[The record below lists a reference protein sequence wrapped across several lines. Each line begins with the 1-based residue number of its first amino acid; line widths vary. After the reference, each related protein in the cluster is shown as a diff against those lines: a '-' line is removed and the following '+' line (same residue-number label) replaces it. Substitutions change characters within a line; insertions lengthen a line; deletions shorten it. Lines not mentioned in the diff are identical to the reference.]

1 MQMNEQRFRPIP
13 IVPFGSFLIGSLL
26 AGMLTFGTLHAQAAS
41 VSLSE
46 TPDVVQQTAKG
57 VVHGFIGDENGE
69 AITGAV
75 VKYSDGSAAAVTAAD
90 GTFSLKAPADPN
102 ATLEISYIGYQS
114 RDIKLK
120 GRQFVSISLIPD
132 NKTLDEVVV
141 VGFGKQK
148 KESLVGAVQAVKPED
163 LRITSS
169 SLTTSFAGNIPGII
183 ARQTSGEP
191 GYDNASFYIRGVS
204 TFGSS
209 TAPLILLD
217 GVEINATMLN
227 NIPPES
233 IESFSVLKDAT
244 ATSLYGSRGANGV
257 ILVNTKLG
265 NLSEKMKVNIRFD
278 NTVSMPTRVQDIADG
293 VTYMQ
298 MFNEA
303 SYNDAQAAGTT
314 YTAPFSDDKIEKTR
328 THANPYI
335 FPDNDWY
342 SMLFKDY
349 TMNQNLDINMR
360 GGSKFLTYYLNAG
373 IYYENGIVKKPTDL
387 SALDVS
393 LRTRKYFFQS
403 NVTANLTRTT
413 KVGLNMNTQLFYYH
427 GPKESISN
435 LFYYTMRVN
444 PVAFPA
450 VLPSEPGD
458 TYTRYG
464 NSTKQGVGGIQTNP
478 LARLST
484 GYTERNYV
492 YSTTAFN
499 VEQDL
504 SMITPGLKASGLA
517 SFYNYSFNW
526 LDHWTVPFY
535 YRILDD
541 YTVDENG
548 QYQFN
553 TESIG
558 DAGEPYL
565 KSNSGRD
572 PTTSV
577 WSLQAKIDYAH
588 KFGKHDVGATF
599 VYHMKETKQ
608 VKDGGDE
615 YDLLPYREQGLA
627 GRATYNYDMRYF
639 LELTFG
645 YNGSENFRKGHR
657 FGFFP
662 AVAAGWT
669 LSHEKFFKPLKPYIN
684 NLKIRGSYGVVGND
698 ALSARFPYVTTVDM
712 STGGA
717 WWFGDAY
724 SNPSVPSITNYG
736 NVDASWEKSYK
747 TNIGV
752 DLSLFHH
759 LDFTLD
765 FFHEKRDG
773 IFMQRQ
779 SILSVAGFGGKLP
792 WANIGAVK
800 NRGFDMSANY
810 TQVFN
815 KDFTVRV
822 NGTFTYA
829 HNEITAC
836 DEPTNVADYYSR
848 IGHPI
853 NSIRGLVAE
862 GLFTSQ
868 EEIDNSPKQELG
880 SSYTVGNIKYKDLN
894 GDNKIDLND
903 VTTIGN
909 PTIPE
914 IIYGFGTTVTFKK
927 WDFSC
932 FFQGAAKVS
941 LLMSGIQ
948 PFVDNT
954 SDGYGIAQFIVDDHW
969 SETNNRADAAYP
981 RLSASYVNNDSQAS
995 SFYLR
1000 SGNYLRLKTAEVG
1013 YTFNKWIRAY
1023 VSGSNLLTFSPFK
1036 HWDPELGG
1044 GTGLKYPLQR
1054 TVKVGIQFHY

>member
-1 MQMNEQRFRPIP
+1 
-13 IVPFGSFLIGSLL
+13 
-26 AGMLTFGTLHAQAAS
+26 MLTFGTLHAQAAS
-41 VSLSE
+41 VSPSE

-393 LRTRKYFFQS
+393 LRTRKYFF
-403 NVTANLTRTT
+403 
-413 KVGLNMNTQLFYYH
+413 
-427 GPKESISN
+427 
-435 LFYYTMRVN
+435 
-444 PVAFPA
+444 
-450 VLPSEPGD
+450 
-458 TYTRYG
+458 
-464 NSTKQGVGGIQTNP
+464 
-478 LARLST
+478 
-484 GYTERNYV
+484 
-492 YSTTAFN
+492 
-499 VEQDL
+499 
-504 SMITPGLKASGLA
+504 
-517 SFYNYSFNW
+517 
-526 LDHWTVPFY
+526 
-535 YRILDD
+535 
-541 YTVDENG
+541 
-548 QYQFN
+548 
-553 TESIG
+553 
-558 DAGEPYL
+558 
-565 KSNSGRD
+565 
-572 PTTSV
+572 
-577 WSLQAKIDYAH
+577 
-588 KFGKHDVGATF
+588 
-599 VYHMKETKQ
+599 
-608 VKDGGDE
+608 
-615 YDLLPYREQGLA
+615 
-627 GRATYNYDMRYF
+627 
-639 LELTFG
+639 
-645 YNGSENFRKGHR
+645 
-657 FGFFP
+657 
-662 AVAAGWT
+662 
-669 LSHEKFFKPLKPYIN
+669 
-684 NLKIRGSYGVVGND
+684 
-698 ALSARFPYVTTVDM
+698 
-712 STGGA
+712 
-717 WWFGDAY
+717 
-724 SNPSVPSITNYG
+724 
-736 NVDASWEKSYK
+736 
-747 TNIGV
+747 
-752 DLSLFHH
+752 
-759 LDFTLD
+759 
-765 FFHEKRDG
+765 
-773 IFMQRQ
+773 
-779 SILSVAGFGGKLP
+779 
-792 WANIGAVK
+792 
-800 NRGFDMSANY
+800 
-810 TQVFN
+810 
-815 KDFTVRV
+815 
-822 NGTFTYA
+822 
-829 HNEITAC
+829 
-836 DEPTNVADYYSR
+836 
-848 IGHPI
+848 
-853 NSIRGLVAE
+853 
-862 GLFTSQ
+862 
-868 EEIDNSPKQELG
+868 
-880 SSYTVGNIKYKDLN
+880 
-894 GDNKIDLND
+894 
-903 VTTIGN
+903 
-909 PTIPE
+909 
-914 IIYGFGTTVTFKK
+914 
-927 WDFSC
+927 
-932 FFQGAAKVS
+932 
-941 LLMSGIQ
+941 
-948 PFVDNT
+948 
-954 SDGYGIAQFIVDDHW
+954 
-969 SETNNRADAAYP
+969 
-981 RLSASYVNNDSQAS
+981 
-995 SFYLR
+995 
-1000 SGNYLRLKTAEVG
+1000 
-1013 YTFNKWIRAY
+1013 
-1023 VSGSNLLTFSPFK
+1023 
-1036 HWDPELGG
+1036 
-1044 GTGLKYPLQR
+1044 
-1054 TVKVGIQFHY
+1054 